1 MTTEN
6 NNAPI
11 PARIGASDSK
21 NKPQMGHKNNNSK
34 PREFQYKCSFC
45 WRELPDNGLRFA
57 GFGVCPPHLKLA
69 ETIVDAL
76 RRHRA
81 RYFNSD
87 FTEAK

>member
-1 MTTEN
+1 
-6 NNAPI
+6 
-11 PARIGASDSK
+11 
-21 NKPQMGHKNNNSK
+21 
-34 PREFQYKCSFC
+34 
-45 WRELPDNGLRFA
+45 
-57 GFGVCPPHLKLA
+57 LKLA